1 MRSMIVPAVLA
12 LALTACGSGGAEVAA
27 GSSPSSSAAMSQEER
42 SREFAQCMRDN
53 GVDVPDPEPGGK
65 PGGFGKVD
73 RTDPD
78 FERAREACR
87 EFVPGGGDL
96 SKLDPAKLDQL
107 RVFAQCMRDNGI
119 DLPDPDPNG
128 GKLGGLGQ
136 IDRDSPAFRSALDVC
151 RDKLPELGR

>member
-1 MRSMIVPAVLA
+1 MRSSIVLAALA

-27 GSSPSSSAAMSQEER
+27 PSSSSVAMSQEER
-42 SREFAQCMRDN
+42 SREFAKCMRDN

-78 FERAREACR
+78 FERATDACR
-87 EFVPGGGDL
+87 EFLPGGGDL

-119 DLPDPDPNG
+119 DVPDPDPNG
-128 GKLGGLGQ
+128 GKLTGLGQ
-136 IDRDSPAFRSALDVC
+136 LDRNTPAFRSALDVC